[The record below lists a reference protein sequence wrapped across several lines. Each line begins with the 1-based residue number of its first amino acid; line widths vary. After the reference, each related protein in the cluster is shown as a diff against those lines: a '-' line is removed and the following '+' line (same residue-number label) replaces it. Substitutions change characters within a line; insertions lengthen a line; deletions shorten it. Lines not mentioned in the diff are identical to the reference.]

1 MRKYKE
7 NRKSVKAKTYKDY
20 LAARQQYIDKGFN
33 VRSALSKE
41 AFEQVYTALRMA
53 RNTGELKTSAWDH
66 LMKHQRYVVSGKQA
80 RNFQKAYKMVYGRGI
95 TLSGV
100 YKLDTKTIQELSEYI
115 DEHKEEGIF
124 GGDYE

>member
-20 LAARQQYIDKGFN
+20 LEARQQYIDKGFN
-33 VRSALSKE
+33 VKSTLSKE
-41 AFEQVYTALRMA
+41 AFDQVYTALRMA
-53 RNTGELKTSAWDH
+53 RNAGELKTSAWDH
-66 LMKHQRYVVSGKQA
+66 LMKHQRYIVSGKHA
-80 RNFQKAYKMVYGRGI
+80 RNYQKAYKMVYGRGI

-100 YKLDTKTIQELSEYI
+100 YKLDTKTIQELSEFI
-115 DEHKEEGIF
+115 TEHKEEGIF

>member
-20 LAARQQYIDKGFN
+20 LEARQQYIDKGFN
-33 VRSALSKE
+33 VKSALSKG
-41 AFEQVYTALRMA
+41 AFDQVYKALREA
-53 RNTGELKTSAWDH
+53 RNAGELKASAWDY
-66 LMKHQRYVVSGKQA
+66 LIKHQRYVVSGKQA

-100 YKLDTKTIQELSEYI
+100 YKLDTKTIQELSEFI
-115 DEHKEEGIF
+115 TEHKEEGIF

>member
-20 LAARQQYIDKGFN
+20 LEARQQYIDKGFN
-33 VRSALSKE
+33 VKSALSKG
-41 AFEQVYTALRMA
+41 AFDQVYKALREA
-53 RNTGELKTSAWDH
+53 RNAGEINTSAWDY
-66 LMKHQRYVVSGKQA
+66 LIKHQRYVVSGKQA

-100 YKLDTKTIQELSEYI
+100 YKLDTKTIQELSEFI
-115 DEHKEEGIF
+115 TDHKEEGIF
-124 GGDYE
+124 GGYYE

>member
-7 NRKSVKAKTYKDY
+7 NRKSVKAKTYEDY

-33 VRSALSKE
+33 VRKELSRQ
-41 AFEQVYTALRMA
+41 AFDQVYRALREA
-53 RNTGELKTSAWDH
+53 RNAGELKTSAWDH
-66 LMKHQRYVVSGKQA
+66 LMKHQRYIVSGLQA
-80 RNFQKAYKMVYGRGI
+80 RNYQKAYKMVYGRGI

-100 YKLDTKTIQELSEYI
+100 YKLDVKTIQELSEFI
-115 DEHKEEGIF
+115 TEHKEEGIF

>member
-33 VRSALSKE
+33 VKGALSKE
-41 AFEQVYTALRMA
+41 AFDQVYAALRMA
-53 RNTGELKTSAWDH
+53 RNAGELKTSAWDH

>member
-1 MRKYKE
+1 MRKYKK

-20 LAARQQYIDKGFN
+20 LEARQQYIDKGFN
-33 VRSALSKE
+33 VKSALSKG
-41 AFEQVYTALRMA
+41 AFDQVYKALREA
-53 RNTGELKTSAWDH
+53 RNAGEINTSAWDY
-66 LMKHQRYVVSGKQA
+66 LIKHQRYVGSGKQA

-100 YKLDTKTIQELSEYI
+100 YKLDTKTIQELSEFI
-115 DEHKEEGIF
+115 TEHKEEGIF

>member
-7 NRKSVKAKTYKDY
+7 NRKSVKAKTYEDY

-33 VRSALSKE
+33 VKGALSKG
-41 AFEQVYTALRMA
+41 AFDQVYKALREA
-53 RNTGELKTSAWDH
+53 RNTGEIKTSAWDY
-66 LMKHQRYVVSGKQA
+66 LIKHQRYVISGKQA
-80 RNFQKAYKMVYGRGI
+80 RNFQKAYNMVYGRKI

-115 DEHKEEGIF
+115 ADHKEEGIF

>member
-20 LAARQQYIDKGFN
+20 LEARQQYIDKGFN
-33 VRSALSKE
+33 VKSALSKG
-41 AFEQVYTALRMA
+41 AFDQVYKALREA
-53 RNTGELKTSAWDH
+53 RNAGEINTSAWDY
-66 LMKHQRYVVSGKQA
+66 LIKHQRYVVSGKQA

-100 YKLDTKTIQELSEYI
+100 YKLDTKTIQELSEFI
-115 DEHKEEGIF
+115 TEHKEEGIF

>member
-20 LAARQQYIDKGFN
+20 LAARQQYIDEGYN
-33 VRSALSKE
+33 VKRALSKE
-41 AFEQVYTALRMA
+41 AFDQVYKALREA
-53 RNTGELKTSAWDH
+53 RNAGEIKTSAWDY
-66 LMKHQRYVVSGKQA
+66 LIKHQRYVVSGKQA
-80 RNFQKAYKMVYGRGI
+80 RNFQKAYKRVYGRGI

-115 DEHKEEGIF
+115 DDHKEEGIF

>member
-7 NRKSVKAKTYKDY
+7 NRKSVKAKTYEDY
-20 LAARQQYIDKGFN
+20 LEARQQYIDKGFN
-33 VRSALSKE
+33 VKSALSE
-41 AFEQVYTALRMA
+41 GAFDRVYKALRKA
-53 RNTGELKTSAWDH
+53 RNVGEINTSAWDY
-66 LMKHQRYVVSGKQA
+66 LIKHQRYVVSGKQA

-100 YKLDTKTIQELSEYI
+100 YKLDKKTIQELTEFI
-115 DEHKEEGIF
+115 DDHKEEGIF

>member
-20 LAARQQYIDKGFN
+20 LEARQQYIDKGFN
-33 VRSALSKE
+33 VKSALSKG
-41 AFEQVYTALRMA
+41 AFDQVYKALREA
-53 RNTGELKTSAWDH
+53 RNAGEINTSAWDY
-66 LMKHQRYVVSGKQA
+66 LIKHQRYVVSGKQA

-100 YKLDTKTIQELSEYI
+100 YKLDTKTIQELSEFI
-115 DEHKEEGIF
+115 TEHKEEGIF
-124 GGDYE
+124 GGAYE

>member
-33 VRSALSKE
+33 VKGALSKG
-41 AFEQVYTALRMA
+41 AFEQVYKALREA
-53 RNTGELKTSAWDH
+53 RNAGEIKTSAWDY
-66 LMKHQRYVVSGKQA
+66 LIKHQRYVVSGNQA

-115 DEHKEEGIF
+115 DDHKEEGIF